1 MMTYIEFIKSNLKR
15 SKRYRV
21 TKFVNWIDV
30 EYIPYD
36 SLADIHLKGFTLRE
50 LKNED
55 RNN

>member
-1 MMTYIEFIKSNLKR
+1 MMTYIEFIKCNLKR
-15 SKRYRV
+15 CKRYRV
-21 TKFVNWIDV
+21 TKYVGKEPV

-36 SLADIHLKGFTLRE
+36 NLADIHLEGFTLRE